1 MKKKIIV
8 GLLIILLCAAP
19 VAGCL
24 LQANTMEGEK
34 LHILILGDSI
44 AEGIAG
50 MVPVSE
56 RERDAY
62 YGLIGQRNDYD
73 YKNRAIS
80 GSRSRDLL
88 ARLKA
93 TDEDGIRM
101 SQALVHEA
109 DIIHVSILGNDL
121 LLADIGKI
129 LTEVASNNYT
139 TINGIIETARSNIAQ
154 IFECLEEQKKED
166 AVIFFQTVYNPVF
179 ENSTLISPS
188 ARATLAEMGI
198 QPSQYRDFTNDI
210 VESVN
215 AVVHEYLEAH
225 PGAFYLMD
233 GFAEFE
239 RIYQE
244 NPERGK
250 DMIFVD
256 DAHPSSE
263 GHAVMADMTQAKL
276 EELGLA
282 DAKKALKKYKEMRI
296 EQINRLYS
304 KEVDVKEVVK
314 QIKKAKSCAELTEYY
329 YNVIAGKTPDYLY
342 KTVPTFENRRLVEED
357 TVFHIDRSKSH
368 LKSFQFDTILTDES
382 QITLRKDGTASL
394 TLMVNTVMLGLGMGL
409 IGSGQFSIDP
419 TVLKMVYAYLPG
431 IDLYDLPK
439 SFDILKG
446 CLGIS
451 FIGLNPNN
459 AGIQALFGALVDG
472 KPVSADVN
480 INVPSRAGLELN
492 ANYYIKELTSSY
504 SGITYTGVF
513 WGNHDADG
521 EAFIM
526 MELWPDEATG
536 GQKLIVDA
544 PLMNIHIEAYTIL

>member
-1 MKKKIIV
+1 MKKRLIV
-8 GLLIILLCAAP
+8 ILIILVLCAAP
-19 VAGCL
+19 VIGCF
-24 LQANTMEGEK
+24 LQAATIEGEK
-34 LHILILGDSI
+34 LHIITLGDSI

-62 YGLIGQRNDYD
+62 YGLVGQRNNYD

-101 SQALVHEA
+101 TQSLIKEA

-129 LTEVASNNYT
+129 LAEVAAQNYT
-139 TINGIIETARSNIAQ
+139 TIDGIVDTARINIAQ
-154 IFECLEEQKKED
+154 IFECLQAQKKAD

-179 ENSTLISPS
+179 EDSDLISAS
-188 ARATLAEMGI
+188 SRATLAGLGI
-198 QPSQYRDFTNDI
+198 QPSQYREFTNDI
-210 VESVN
+210 VARVN
-215 AVVHEYLEAH
+215 AVVHEYLAAH
-225 PGAFYLMD
+225 PGTFYLMD
-233 GFAEFE
+233 GQAEFE

-244 NPERGK
+244 DAERGR

-263 GHAVMADMTQAKL
+263 GHAVMADMTQATL

-282 DAKKALKKYKEMRI
+282 NAKSALKAYKAIRI
-296 EQINRLYS
+296 EQVERLYS
-304 KEVDVKEVVK
+304 DVVDVKAVTK
-314 QIKKAKSCAELTEYY
+314 KIKKTKSCAELTEYY
-329 YNVIAGKTPDYLY
+329 YDTIDGKTPNYLY
-342 KTVPTFENRRLVEED
+342 KTVPTFEDRTLVQED
-357 TVFHIDRSKSH
+357 MVFHIDSSKSFM
-368 LKSFQFDTILTDES
+368 KSFKFES
-382 QITLRKDGTASL
+382 LIVEDSNVTLRKDGTASL
-394 TLMVNTVMLGLGMGL
+394 TLMVNSVVLEIGMIMVANGE
-409 IGSGQFSIDP
+409 FSIDP
-419 TVLKMVYAYLPG
+419 TVLNMVYAYLPG
-431 IDLYDLPK
+431 IDLYNDLPK

-451 FIGLNPNN
+451 FIGLNPKNS
-459 AGIQALFGALVDG
+459 GIQAVFGALVDG
-472 KPVSADVN
+472 EPTDANYTAPETV
-480 INVPSRAGLELN
+480 GLQLN

-513 WGNHDADG
+513 MGNHDADG

-536 GQKLIVDA
+536 GQKLIIDA

>member
-1 MKKKIIV
+1 MKRRLLIV
-8 GLLIILLCAAP
+8 LIILALTVPLALTSCNKP
-19 VAGCL
+19 
-24 LQANTMEGEK
+24 EGEK
-34 LHILILGDSI
+34 PHMLILGDSI

-62 YGLIGQRNDYD
+62 YGLLGQRNGYD

-88 ARLKA
+88 ARLTA
-93 TDEDGIRM
+93 TEEDGIRT
-101 SQALVHEA
+101 SQALLREA

-129 LTEVASNNYT
+129 LSEVAANDYT
-139 TINGIIETARSNIAQ
+139 TINGIINTARSNIAG
-154 IFECLEEQKKED
+154 IFESIEAQKKPG
-166 AVIFFQTVYNPVF
+166 AVVFFQTVYNPVF
-179 ENSTLISPS
+179 ENSTLISAS
-188 ARATLAEMGI
+188 SRATLAQLGI
-198 QPSQYRDFTNDI
+198 QPSQYRQFTNDI

-215 AVVHEYLEAH
+215 AVVHEYLAAH
-225 PGAFYLMD
+225 PGTFYLMD

-282 DAKKALKKYKEMRI
+282 DAKAALKKYKEMRI
-296 EQINRLYS
+296 EQIERLYS
-304 KEVDVKEVVK
+304 NEVNVKEVVRR
-314 QIKKAKSCAELTEYY
+314 IKKCKSGPELTEYFY
-329 YNVIAGKTPDYLY
+329 DVIKGKTPDYLN
-342 KTVPTFENRRLVEED
+342 KTLPTFENRQLVEED
-357 TVFHIDRSKSH
+357 TVFTIDRTKSY
-368 LKSFQFDTILTDES
+368 LKDFEFEAILTEES
-382 QITLRKDGTASL
+382 KITLRKDGTASL
-394 TLMVNTVMLGLGMGL
+394 TLMVNSVALQLGAGFVAQGD
-409 IGSGQFSIDP
+409 FSIDP
-419 TVLKMVYAYLPG
+419 TVLNMIYAYLPG
-431 IDLYDLPK
+431 LDLHNLPK
-439 SFDILKG
+439 SFEIFKG

-451 FIGLNPNN
+451 FIGLNPENK
-459 AGIQALFGALVDG
+459 GIQAIFKALADG
-472 KPVSADVN
+472 TP
-480 INVPSRAGLELN
+480 VPSGTKITIPERVGLELN
-492 ANYYIKELTSSY
+492 ANYYIKEFTSSY
-504 SGITYTGVF
+504 SGVKYTGVY

-544 PLMNIHIEAYTIL
+544 PLMNIHIEAYTNL